1 LWQKLFRGLSVQ
13 PTSPGRTHIVVG
25 KILLILGILGMLLGG
40 AVTVVSAL
48 LPTITEGRTSM
59 DEALIGII
67 PGALLLVGAFIMTVA
82 GLILVLMKKK
92 KVVVAG

>member
-1 LWQKLFRGLSVQ
+1 
-13 PTSPGRTHIVVG
+13 
-25 KILLILGILGMLLGG
+25 
-40 AVTVVSAL
+40 